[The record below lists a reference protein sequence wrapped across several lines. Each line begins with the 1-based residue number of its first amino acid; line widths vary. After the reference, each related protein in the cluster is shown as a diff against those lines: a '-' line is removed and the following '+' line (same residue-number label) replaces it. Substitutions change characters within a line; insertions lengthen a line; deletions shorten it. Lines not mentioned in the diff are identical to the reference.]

1 MLHLKQLY
9 ILVNTFPSSGV
20 LAQESFKGSPA
31 ATYIPSPYVKWLESA
46 GARVIPVRL
55 FRWENPKKS
64 TRENIQQA
72 ALRSAASHHVCQFKA
87 FLAHLSWKLKWA
99 FLIGCCLS
107 VCLSVH
113 LSVCKLFTFSI
124 FSPEPQG
131 QFHRNFETFHRK
143 FVRCPSLSLWLS

>member
-1 MLHLKQLY
+1 MNLIYVLNQTSVCEQPVWLNQISAVLQNVNNHMLHLKQLY

-64 TRENIQQA
+64 TLENIQQA

-99 FLIGCCLS
+99 FLIACCLS
-107 VCLSVH
+107 VR
-113 LSVCKLFTFSI
+113 LSVCPS
-124 FSPEPQG
+124 
-131 QFHRNFETFHRK
+131 
-143 FVRCPSLSLWLS
+143 VRL